1 MILRHLRLILFVLS
15 LLITQFLINNLSIF
29 YVDLLGIVLI
39 ITLIENKSSWLVL
52 VTLSLVADLFGHWYL
67 GSHLFTIL
75 LLSGLSTRMSR
86 FYLLCGWI
94 NRTMIA
100 NFFFLLMGL
109 VIYLLDLA
117 LGKTFTSLFSIAL
130 ELFFLMPLVQF
141 IFNTFVHAK
150 SSEFIWYD

>member
-1 MILRHLRLILFVLS
+1 MILRNLRLILFVLS

-52 VTLSLVADLFGHWYL
+52 VILSIVADLFGHWYL
-67 GSHLFTIL
+67 GSHLFAIL
-75 LLSGLSTRMSR
+75 LLSWLSTRTSR
-86 FYLLCGWI
+86 FYLLCGWV
-94 NRTMIA
+94 NRTVIA

-109 VIYLLDLA
+109 VIYLLDLV
-117 LGKTFTSLFSIAL
+117 LGKTFTSLSSIAL

>member
-67 GSHLFTIL
+67 GSHLFAIL

>member
-1 MILRHLRLILFVLS
+1 MILRNLRLILFVLS

-29 YVDLLGIVLI
+29 YVDLLGIILI
-39 ITLIENKSSWLVL
+39 ITLIENKSSWLTL
-52 VTLSLVADLFGHWYL
+52 VILSIIADLFGHWYL
-67 GSHLFTIL
+67 GSHLFAIL
-75 LLSGLSTRMSR
+75 LLSGLSARMSR
-86 FYLLCGWI
+86 FYLLCGWV

-109 VIYLLDLA
+109 VIYLLDIL
-117 LGKTFTSLFSIAL
+117 LGKTFTSLPSIAL

-141 IFNTFVHAK
+141 IFNHFVHVK